1 VSVPGCG
8 VRKLTGCR
16 SLAAFVLEL
25 PHMKK
30 ISLALA
36 SLTTAALLVAG
47 PAAAQ
52 SFAPSWAGASI
63 GSTDYGTGLKVF
75 LGGKVTPIFGW
86 EGQMVSHGSEDF
98 APGREHSAVSLGGS
112 GVARFPLNSQFTAF
126 GKAGLH
132 YMRTKESG
140 RGTDSDIEL
149 GLGAGLLFN
158 FTHTTALRLEYENI
172 GGGNGDFFSIG
183 LQFSF

>member
-1 VSVPGCG
+1 
-8 VRKLTGCR
+8 
-16 SLAAFVLEL
+16 
-25 PHMKK
+25 MNK
-30 ISLALA
+30 ISLAL
-36 SLTTAALLVAG
+36 TTLMAAGLLAAG

-63 GSTDYGTGLKVF
+63 GSTDYGTGLKVY

-86 EGQMVSHGSEDF
+86 EGQLVSHGSEDY
-98 APGREHSAVSLGGS
+98 APGRKHSAVSLGGS
-112 GVARFPLNSQFTAF
+112 GVARFALNSQFTAF

-132 YMRTKESG
+132 YLRVKQSG
-140 RGTDSDIEL
+140 PGSSSDSDLEL
-149 GLGAGLLFN
+149 GLGAGMLFN
-158 FTHTTALRLEYENI
+158 ITHTSALRLEYENI